1 MFVALSLSNC
11 ARFYRILS
19 DIMVEN
25 IIILKKNYSEI
36 IQLSLFPY
44 EDRKKEELLPEACLS
59 SLFERL
65 AESKFRSSFHLS
77 SKDVDYIREKG
88 LELIRSHAEDFVD
101 KRLAPAVIAN
111 DGKQTPM
118 RGHPVFVAQHAFLFA
133 IIFYIV
139 NSVYLSER
147 YTHFTVRSFHFES
160 MTACHGLIFLLC
172 KTLFKFTPISL
183 RVDAVC

>member
-25 IIILKKNYSEI
+25 IIILKNKHSEI

-44 EDRKKEELLPEACLS
+44 EDRKKEELLPAACLS
-59 SLFERL
+59 TLFERL

-111 DGKQTPM
+111 EGKQTPM
-118 RGHPVFVAQHAFLFA
+118 RGHPVFVAQHATGCCCRGCLER
-133 IIFYIV
+133 IHGIKKGHELSNEEIEYVV
-139 NSVYLSER
+139 N
-147 YTHFTVRSFHFES
+147 
-160 MTACHGLIFLLC
+160 
-172 KTLFKFTPISL
+172 TLMLWIQ
-183 RVDAVC
+183 REM

>member
-25 IIILKKNYSEI
+25 IIILKKKHSEI

-59 SLFERL
+59 TLFERL

-77 SKDVDYIREKG
+77 SKDVDYICEKG

-111 DGKQTPM
+111 EGKQTPM
-118 RGHPVFVAQHAFLFA
+118 RGHPVFVAQHATGCCCRGCFSKWHHIPAGRELTKRERLYA
-133 IIFYIV
+133 V
-139 NSVYLSER
+139 SVL
-147 YTHFTVRSFHFES
+147 
-160 MTACHGLIFLLC
+160 MTWI
-172 KTLFKFTPISL
+172 KKEYEKSTT
-183 RVDAVC
+183 